1 MKNLLEYMLI
11 HLVDNPDAVE
21 VQEEVAENGMHIY
34 TIHVHSD
41 DIGRVIGKGGS
52 VIHAIRNIGKIRSI
66 KEGVRAIIKLADD
79 ETDRKPVQE

>member
-11 HLVDNPDAVE
+11 HLVDNPDSVQ
-21 VQEEVAENGMHIY
+21 VQEEVEENGVHIY
-34 TIHVHSD
+34 TISVHPD
-41 DIGRVIGKGGS
+41 DVGRVIGKGGS

-79 ETDRKPVQE
+79 KQ